1 MAAIIKT
8 IITTLTNIT
17 DADGALGYG
26 TIRVRPAQ
34 EFEYAG
40 TASDLFTVTTNAQ
53 EVVIAAGVIS
63 SGTLLLAPN
72 TGASNSPSTSHY
84 IVDIDINGVESRQ
97 YWQIDTADGGAGSQ
111 NIEFANVTRLPN
123 AVGEGNSTDEL
134 LALNDPFP
142 QYAKR
147 SDTAQAA
154 TTYPNLTAD
163 SLDASLG
170 QIVRADV
177 NTGHLPTDSVIA
189 ASVKNLTLTG
199 AKLAA
204 ATVTEDKI
212 FSGTKWFA
220 GVTITQLGG
229 GGGSISLSDG
239 KAGKSGN
246 YRTGVVTNS
255 ADTTTG
261 KITIYDT
268 GAAGRYVKLYLPTTV
283 SAVLTTECTLI
294 LTKIDNV
301 TVDADIGV
309 LCAKPD
315 ANGLYWE
322 IYVDQTDG
330 AATVAGAG
338 GPPATSVDITY
349 HITILKH
356 W

>member
-8 IITTLTNIT
+8 IITTLTTIT

-34 EFEYAG
+34 EFEYTG

-53 EVVIAAGVIS
+53 EVVIAAGIIS

-72 TGASNSPSTSHY
+72 TGAANSPSTSHY
-84 IVDIDINGVESRQ
+84 IVDLDINGVESRQ
-97 YWQIDTADGGAGSQ
+97 YWRIDTADGGAGSQ

-170 QIVRADV
+170 QIVRA
-177 NTGHLPTDSVIA
+177 NISTGHLPTDSVIA
-189 ASVKNLTLTG
+189 ASIKADAVTTTKILDD
-199 AKLAA
+199 A
-204 ATVTEDKI
+204 VTEAKI
-212 FSGTKWFA
+212 ASGTKWFA
-220 GVTITQLGG
+220 GAQVSKLSPTP
-229 GGGSISLSDG
+229 SDDPVISVAANKG
-239 KAGKSGN
+239 GKSGN
-246 YRTGVVTNS
+246 VNTTLTSTPSATEVTIDHSETGPYPTMYAKIVLPTG
-255 ADTTTG
+255 TTT
-261 KITIYDT
+261 D
-268 GAAGRYVKLYLPTTV
+268 
-283 SAVLTTECTLI
+283 ECTLI
-294 LTKIDNV
+294 VNTDLTTKTNWSGTDSGILV
-301 TVDADIGV
+301 VEPAAGSWTVYYLTSGNPDADEMDSW
-309 LCAKPD
+309 CF
-315 ANGLYWE
+315 
-322 IYVDQTDG
+322 
-330 AATVAGAG
+330 
-338 GPPATSVDITY
+338 
-349 HITILKH
+349 HFTILKH